1 MNSSSAPTV
10 IGGGAAVSVTARVA
24 HGVTSD
30 MMTSGADLTFR
41 RAATY
46 TVAVMAGAVLV
57 ALLSVAWMSI
67 GSGDCAESM
76 MECAGGEKYVLVF
89 GPPTLLLVGGVGAF
103 VQTYRVWRAGGRWPI
118 WQGAGW
124 MLFVFMLIY
133 ASLSARALTEI

>member
-1 MNSSSAPTV
+1 
-10 IGGGAAVSVTARVA
+10 
-24 HGVTSD
+24 
-30 MMTSGADLTFR
+30 MMTSGVDLTFR

-46 TVAVMAGAVLV
+46 TVAVMGGAVVV

-89 GPPTLLLVGGVGAF
+89 GSPALLLLGGVGAF

-133 ASLSARALTEI
+133 ASLSAGALTEV

>member
-1 MNSSSAPTV
+1 M
-10 IGGGAAVSVTARVA
+10 TARVA
-24 HGVTSD
+24 NRVPSD
-30 MMTSGADLTFR
+30 MMTSGADLTVR

-46 TVAVMAGAVLV
+46 TVAVMGGALVV

-67 GSGDCAESM
+67 DSGDCAESM

-89 GPPTLLLVGGVGAF
+89 GPPALLLLGGVGAF

-133 ASLSARALTEI
+133 ASLSAGALTEV

>member
-1 MNSSSAPTV
+1 M
-10 IGGGAAVSVTARVA
+10 GALLFSVTARVA

-41 RAATY
+41 RAAMY
-46 TVAVMAGAVLV
+46 TVAVMGGAVVV

-67 GSGDCAESM
+67 DSGDCAESM

-89 GPPTLLLVGGVGAF
+89 GPPALLLLGGVGAF

-133 ASLSARALTEI
+133 ASLSAGALTEV

>member
-1 MNSSSAPTV
+1 M
-10 IGGGAAVSVTARVA
+10 GALLFSVTARDANRVP
-24 HGVTSD
+24 SD
-30 MMTSGADLTFR
+30 MMTSGTDLTVR

-46 TVAVMAGAVLV
+46 TVAVMGGAVVV

-89 GPPTLLLVGGVGAF
+89 GPPALLLLGGVGAF

-133 ASLSARALTEI
+133 ASLSAGALTEV

>member
-1 MNSSSAPTV
+1 M
-10 IGGGAAVSVTARVA
+10 GALLFSVTARVA
-24 HGVTSD
+24 NRVPSD
-30 MMTSGADLTFR
+30 MMTSGVDLTFR

-46 TVAVMAGAVLV
+46 TVAVIGGAVVV

-76 MECAGGEKYVLVF
+76 MECAGEEKYVLVF
-89 GPPTLLLVGGVGAF
+89 GPPALLLLGGVGAF

-133 ASLSARALTEI
+133 ASLSAGALTEV

>member
-1 MNSSSAPTV
+1 M
-10 IGGGAAVSVTARVA
+10 TARVA
-24 HGVTSD
+24 NRVPSD
-30 MMTSGADLTFR
+30 MMTSGADLTVR

-46 TVAVMAGAVLV
+46 TVAVMGGAVVV

-89 GPPTLLLVGGVGAF
+89 GPPALLLLGGVGAF

-133 ASLSARALTEI
+133 ASLSAGALTEV